1 MLLIAAFIENG
12 ATCHGCTLFKLLFCK
27 K

>member
-12 ATCHGCTLFKLLFCK
+12 ATCKGCILFKLFFCK